1 MPTIFLGVD
10 PSIEHNYNLPSQKEL
25 KRRLDKANDVIIADK
40 KKIKVLKNYKRRKI
54 HTISSLTEI
63 IQELKNKIFLSES
76 ASEKLNEL
84 GSKVPV
90 ELFKRLIEDSD
101 HGTLSRKEYSEELKS
116 FSLTLQFYSGK
127 GYNYVRERFLKSLP
141 HENTI
146 HRWYSTVQA
155 ATGVKQK
162 YI

>member
-63 IQELKNKIFLSES
+63 IQE
-76 ASEKLNEL
+76 
-84 GSKVPV
+84 
-90 ELFKRLIEDSD
+90 
-101 HGTLSRKEYSEELKS
+101 
-116 FSLTLQFYSGK
+116 
-127 GYNYVRERFLKSLP
+127 
-141 HENTI
+141 
-146 HRWYSTVQA
+146 
-155 ATGVKQK
+155 
-162 YI
+162 